1 MDQHEIVSPVP
12 FMLLLETLKHLPRTG
27 WVQHGVDCPESVS
40 GHIFLMTVMASLLKS
55 DGDPSRRAAMALV
68 HDMAESLVGDI
79 TPSQG
84 VSKANEMKSCGKW
97 RDDEMF
103 EDQVSKVRS
112 GACQPWKDA
121 LVQARKTFWEKR
133 DLYSEVIFLIG
144 PPGSGKITQYSRLA
158 LEFGICHISA
168 GDLLR
173 QEMAREGS
181 EYAELISD
189 HMKSKPPQPVPPR
202 LVAICWSGELGRYQH
217 QDRNSASSSTGSQG
231 TIARPTNFRGC
242 FNTIFLDCD
251 VDVLIKRMHNRGASS
266 NRLDDDPDVIKGRV
280 EAFKQ
285 QNSPVEQHLRDCS
298 PFFGIDCN
306 GSEDEVYEKLKTCFE
321 QIRGTK

>member
-1 MDQHEIVSPVP
+1 
-12 FMLLLETLKHLPRTG
+12 
-27 WVQHGVDCPESVS
+27 
-40 GHIFLMTVMASLLKS
+40 
-55 DGDPSRRAAMALV
+55 
-68 HDMAESLVGDI
+68 
-79 TPSQG
+79 
-84 VSKANEMKSCGKW
+84 MKSCGKW

-189 HMKSKPPQPVPPR
+189 HMKSKPPQPR
-202 LVAICWSGELGRYQH
+202 MICPS
-217 QDRNSASSSTGSQG
+217 
-231 TIARPTNFRGC
+231 

-251 VDVLIKRMHNRGASS
+251 VDVLIKR
-266 NRLDDDPDVIKGRV
+266 RV